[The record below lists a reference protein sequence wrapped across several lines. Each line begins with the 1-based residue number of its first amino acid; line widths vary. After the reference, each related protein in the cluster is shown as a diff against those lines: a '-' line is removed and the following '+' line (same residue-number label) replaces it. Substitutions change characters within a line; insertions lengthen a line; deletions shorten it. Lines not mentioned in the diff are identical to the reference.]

1 MKKFLALLTLLLFV
15 LLLYFSWQWYKKTV
29 ICCEKPVVEEV
40 AVVRGPLAFDCNSD
54 NPITNEA
61 WPQKKDEIVAAL
73 AEGKKLLIVAPYF
86 EGEDAQL
93 GQARAEKVKALFV
106 DKLAADQI
114 ELDTWLAGICANAG
128 DEAFAN
134 TKFKWVVRNENVVE
148 KHDRAIVYFEY
159 NKTKEI
165 DTKNVVEFMNV
176 LIEDV
181 KASGASV
188 HITGHTDQDGDEDY
202 NYKLGLERAE
212 KAKSYMVSKG
222 VAPEKITVESKGK
235 LEPVADG
242 STEEGKQKNR
252 RVEIVVK

>member
-54 NPITNEA
+54 NPITSEA
-61 WPQKKDEIVAAL
+61 WPQKKEEILAAL
-73 AEGKKLLIVAPYF
+73 AEGRKLLIVAPYF

-93 GQARAEKVKALFV
+93 GQARAEKVKALFL
-106 DKLAADQI
+106 DKLAADQF
-114 ELDTWLAGICANAG
+114 ELESWLAGACANAG
-128 DEAFAN
+128 DEAFTN

-148 KHDRAIVYFEY
+148 KHDKAIIYFEY

-165 DTKNVVEFMNV
+165 NEKNVVDYLNT
-176 LIEDV
+176 LSEDL
-181 KASGASV
+181 KKSGAAVSL
-188 HITGHTDQDGDEDY
+188 TGHTDKDGDSDY

-212 KAKSYMVSKG
+212 KVKAQLVSRG
-222 VAPEKITVESKGK
+222 VAPEKITVDSKGE